1 MRLVID
7 ASVAAKWFL
16 LDADDETGIEAATD
30 VLVAL
35 RSGEAQAVQ
44 PVHWMLEV
52 AAVMVRRQPA
62 RSEAAL
68 ALLDALDV
76 PVADDLEVLLRA
88 ARLAADL
95 DAHLFDTLY
104 HAVALSREALLVT
117 ADRRYF
123 ERAAGVGSLEILDR
137 WPPES
142 R

>member
-16 LDADDETGIEAATD
+16 FDADDETGIDAATD

-35 RSGEAQAVQ
+35 RSGRVQAVQ

-52 AAVMVRRQPA
+52 AAVMARRQPQ
-62 RSEAAL
+62 RNEAAL

-104 HAVALSREALLVT
+104 HAVALSREAVLVT

-123 ERAAGVGSLEILDR
+123 EKAAGVGSLAILDR
-137 WPPES
+137 WSPGPP
-142 R
+142 

>member
-16 LDADDETGIEAATD
+16 FDRDDEADIDAATD
-30 VLVAL
+30 LLIAL

-52 AAVMVRRQPA
+52 AAVMARRQPE
-62 RSEAAL
+62 RSEAAI

-76 PVADDLEVLLRA
+76 PVADDIEVLLRA
-88 ARLAADL
+88 VGLAAEL

-104 HAVALSREALLVT
+104 HATALSREALLVT
-117 ADRRYF
+117 ADRHYF
-123 ERAAGVGSLEILDR
+123 EKAAGVGSLEVLDR
-137 WPPES
+137 WS
-142 R
+142 QSSA

>member
-16 LDADDETGIEAATD
+16 FDAGDESGIEAATD

-35 RSGEAQAVQ
+35 RSGQVQAVQ

-52 AAVMVRRQPA
+52 AAVMARRQPE
-62 RSEAAL
+62 RNEAAL

-123 ERAAGVGSLEILDR
+123 EKAAGVGSLEILDR
-137 WPPES
+137 WSPES
-142 R
+142 A